1 MLFYRSNK
9 MAHSIDELKE
19 KANAIR
25 INIVRMIHNAGSG
38 HVGGSLGMADV
49 FTALYLD
56 VLSHNPEKPDWQ
68 ERDRF
73 ILSNGHICPVWYSTL
88 AELGYLPQE
97 ELMTLRKVGSR
108 LQGHPSNKDFPLLE
122 ISSGSLGQGISAA
135 VGLAL
140 GYKRDG
146 KKPRIYCGLGDG
158 EMQEGSVWEALMAA
172 GHYKLSN
179 LIAFVDRNM
188 VQQSGKTEDLLGLD
202 PLKDKLEA
210 FRWTVFEAD
219 GHDFTQILDAFEKA
233 KANRE
238 GPSFII
244 FNTVMGKGVEF
255 MEHDF
260 KWHGTPPDDDVAK
273 RALAALGG
281 E

>member
-1 MLFYRSNK
+1 VLFYRSNK